1 MTIIKIVPHAN
12 GAHANQTTMTPLPE
26 IPEGWAV
33 VPEGM
38 EIPDTFPFVGIEVE
52 GQVVT
57 VMTPSVVPEPEP
69 MPETEPSAEEDLMG
83 MAVDHELRLTML
95 EMGI

>member
-1 MTIIKIVPHAN
+1 MTIIKIVPHTN

-57 VMTPSVVPEPEP
+57 VMTPSVVPEPE
-69 MPETEPSAEEDLMG
+69 TEPSAEEDLMG

-95 EMGI
+95 EMDI

>member
-1 MTIIKIVPHAN
+1 VTIIKIVPHTN

-26 IPEGWAV
+26 IPEGRAV

>member
-1 MTIIKIVPHAN
+1 MTIIKIVPHTN

-57 VMTPSVVPEPEP
+57 VMTPSVVPEPE
-69 MPETEPSAEEDLMG
+69 TEPSAEEDLMG

>member
-1 MTIIKIVPHAN
+1 
-12 GAHANQTTMTPLPE
+12 
-26 IPEGWAV
+26 
-33 VPEGM
+33 M